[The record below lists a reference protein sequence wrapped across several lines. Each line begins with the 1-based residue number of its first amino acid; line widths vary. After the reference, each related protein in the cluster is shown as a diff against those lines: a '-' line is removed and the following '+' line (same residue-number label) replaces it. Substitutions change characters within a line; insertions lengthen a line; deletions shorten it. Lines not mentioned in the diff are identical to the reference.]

1 MQYENLNEH
10 ELFELYEK
18 EKSDVLKECILKKYL
33 YIAEIVAKK
42 FVGRGV
48 EYDDLFQVAS
58 LALVKAVD
66 RFENMRGIKFSSFAT
81 PTLVGE
87 IKNYFRDKTRMIRI
101 SRRDSELIRKMED
114 AKEVLRN
121 EYGRK
126 VKPEGHSDI
135 SGYRGRACAR
145 AYGNAECRHMLLRW
159 ILRYRTA
166 KMSSLCASSGRRMM
180 SFERVEN
187 RDFIKYCMT
196 HLNDV
201 EKQLVKYRYVY
212 EKSQREVAVKLGVSQ
227 MYVSRVERKI
237 LEKLRNIYKNQ
248 V

>member
-10 ELFELYEK
+10 ELFDLYEK
-18 EKSDVLKECILKKYL
+18 EKSDVLKEYILKKHL
-33 YIAEIVAKK
+33 YIAQIVAKK

-114 AKEVLRN
+114 AKEILQN
-121 EYGRK
+121 QNGKK
-126 VKPEGHSDI
+126 VKPEDI
-135 SGYRGRACAR
+135 ADYIGVNVERVLELMETQSA
-145 AYGNAECRHMLLRW
+145 AYA
-159 ILRYRTA
+159 
-166 KMSSLCASSGRRMM
+166 SSLDSAIAGSEDVMLMRVIGTTDDE
-180 SFERVEN
+180 FERIEN
-187 RDFIKYCMT
+187 KDFIEYCMT
-196 HLNDV
+196 YLTDV

-212 EKSQREVAVKLGVSQ
+212 EKSQREVAIKLGVSQ

-237 LEKLRNIYKNQ
+237 LEKLRNIYQNQ

>member
-18 EKSDVLKECILKKYL
+18 EKSDVVKECILKKYL

-114 AKEVLRN
+114 AKEVLRS

-126 VKPEGHSDI
+126 VKPEDI
-135 SGYRGRACAR
+135 AIYLGIEVERVLELMETQSA
-145 AYGNAECRHMLLRW
+145 AYA
-159 ILRYRTA
+159 
-166 KMSSLCASSGRRMM
+166 SSLDSAISDSEDVKLMRIVGKTDDE
-180 SFERVEN
+180 FERVEN

-237 LEKLRNIYKNQ
+237 LEKLRNIYQNQ

>member
-10 ELFELYEK
+10 ELFQLYEK
-18 EKSDVLKECILKKYL
+18 EKSDVIKECILKKYL

-48 EYDDLFQVAS
+48 EYDDLYQVAS

-66 RFENMRGIKFSSFAT
+66 RFENMRGVKFSSFAT

-114 AKEVLRN
+114 AKEVLQR
-121 EYGRK
+121 EHGRK
-126 VKPEGHSDI
+126 VKPEDI
-135 SGYRGRACAR
+135 ANYLGIEVERVLELMETQSA
-145 AYGNAECRHMLLRW
+145 AYA
-159 ILRYRTA
+159 
-166 KMSSLCASSGRRMM
+166 SSLDSAISDSEDVKLMRIIGKTDDE
-180 SFERVEN
+180 FERVEN
-187 RDFIKYCMT
+187 RDFIKYCMA

-212 EKSQREVAVKLGVSQ
+212 EKSQREVAIKLGVSQ

-237 LEKLRNIYKNQ
+237 LEKLRNIYQNQ

>member
-1 MQYENLNEH
+1 MQYESLGEH

-48 EYDDLFQVAS
+48 EYDDLYQVAS

-114 AKEVLRN
+114 AKEVLQRQN
-121 EYGRK
+121 GRK
-126 VKPEGHSDI
+126 VRPEDI
-135 SGYRGRACAR
+135 ANYLGI
-145 AYGNAECRHMLLRW
+145 EV
-159 ILRYRTA
+159 
-166 KMSSLCASSGRRMM
+166 
-180 SFERVEN
+180 ERVLELMETQSAAYAASLDSTISDSEDVRLMRIVGNNDDEYEHIEN
-187 RDFIKYCMT
+187 RDFLNYCMA

-212 EKSQREVAVKLGVSQ
+212 EKSQREVALKLGVSQ

-237 LEKLRNIYKNQ
+237 LEKLRNIYQNQ

>member
-1 MQYENLNEH
+1 MQYDNLCEH
-10 ELFELYEK
+10 ELFELYDK
-18 EKSDVLKECILKKYL
+18 EKSDGLKECILKKYL

-66 RFENMRGIKFSSFAT
+66 RFENIRGVKFSSFAT

-114 AKEVLRN
+114 AKEALQN
-121 EYGRK
+121 TCGSK
-126 VKPEGHSDI
+126 VKPEDI
-135 SGYRGRACAR
+135 
-145 AYGNAECRHMLLRW
+145 
-159 ILRYRTA
+159 
-166 KMSSLCASSGRRMM
+166 ASYLGIEV
-180 SFERVEN
+180 ERVLELMETQSAGYATSLDSAVAVGEDIKLMRIVGRPDQEYERIEN
-187 RDFIKYCMT
+187 KDFIEYCMAR
-196 HLNDV
+196 LNDV
-201 EKQLVKYRYVY
+201 EKKLVKYRYVY
-212 EKSQREVAVKLGVSQ
+212 ENSQREVALKLGVSQ

-237 LEKLRNIYKNQ
+237 LEKLRNIYENQ